1 MSPSPRLAPLN
12 AGQPNRSPEGTAT
25 LAGSTGKHIA
35 CAGRL
40 GSGPAL
46 GPRVSSAATAALSAR
61 RQCGFTL
68 VEVLVALVV
77 MATMAAMAWRGIDA
91 LVRSREIA
99 QARLAQTARLQT
111 VLAQWEV
118 DLRALQD
125 SHSTVPPIAF
135 DGGNLV
141 LTRQA
146 TAGLQVVV
154 WSLREGSLWR
164 WESPAQRTV
173 QDLEDQRQ
181 RGLQQL
187 AQRNPALRTFDGVAG
202 WQFYCYW
209 GNAWSNCQSTG
220 GSSNAGPVNP
230 QTPTQPPAGL
240 RVAMQ
245 FAEGSGLVGTLT
257 RELEV
262 TVR

>member
-1 MSPSPRLAPLN
+1 M
-12 AGQPNRSPEGTAT
+12 
-25 LAGSTGKHIA
+25 K
-35 CAGRL
+35 
-40 GSGPAL
+40 
-46 GPRVSSAATAALSAR
+46 AR
-61 RQCGFTL
+61 GFTL

-91 LVRSREIA
+91 LVKSREIA
-99 QARLAQTARLQT
+99 QAHLAQTARLQT
-111 VLAQWEV
+111 VMAQWEV

-125 SHSTVPPIAF
+125 SHSTVEPLTF

-146 TAGLQVVV
+146 TGGLQVVV

-164 WESPAQRTV
+164 WESPALRTV

-187 AQRNPALRTFDGVAG
+187 AQRNPALRAFDGVAG

-220 GSSNAGPVNP
+220 SQNNP
-230 QTPTQPPAGL
+230 QGPQKTTNPTPDGL
-240 RVAMQ
+240 RIAMQ
-245 FAEGSGLVGTLT
+245 FAEGSGLTGTLT

>member
-1 MSPSPRLAPLN
+1 MKTR
-12 AGQPNRSPEGTAT
+12 
-25 LAGSTGKHIA
+25 
-35 CAGRL
+35 
-40 GSGPAL
+40 
-46 GPRVSSAATAALSAR
+46 
-61 RQCGFTL
+61 GFTL

-77 MATMAAMAWRGIDA
+77 MATMAGMAWRGIDA

-99 QARLAQTARLQT
+99 QANLAQTARLQT

-125 SHSTVPPIAF
+125 SHTEVQPLAF

-146 TAGLQVVV
+146 AAGLQVVV

-164 WESPAQRTV
+164 WESPALRTV
-173 QDLEDQRQ
+173 QDLEAQRQ

-187 AQRNPALRTFDGVAG
+187 AQRNPALRAFDGVAG
-202 WQFYCYW
+202 WQFNCYW

-220 GSSNAGPVNP
+220 TTGPVNP
-230 QTPTQPPAGL
+230 SKQTQPPSGL
-240 RVAMQ
+240 RIAMQ
-245 FAEGSGLVGTLT
+245 FAEGSGLTGTLT

>member
-1 MSPSPRLAPLN
+1 M
-12 AGQPNRSPEGTAT
+12 GTQ
-25 LAGSTGKHIA
+25 I
-35 CAGRL
+35 R
-40 GSGPAL
+40 
-46 GPRVSSAATAALSAR
+46 
-61 RQCGFTL
+61 GFTL

-111 VLAQWEV
+111 VLAQWET

-125 SHSTVPPIAF
+125 SHSPVQPLAF
-135 DGGNLV
+135 DGGSLV

-146 TAGLQVVV
+146 PAGLQVVV
-154 WSLREGSLWR
+154 WSLREGSVWR
-164 WESPAQRTV
+164 WESPALRTV

-187 AQRNPALRTFDGVAG
+187 AQRNPALRAFDGVAG

-209 GNAWSNCQSTG
+209 GNAWSNCLSTG
-220 GSSNAGPVNP
+220 NANSNAGPTSGKTP
-230 QTPTQPPAGL
+230 QQVPTGL

-245 FAEGSGLVGTLT
+245 FADGSGLNGTLT

>member
-1 MSPSPRLAPLN
+1 MKAVR
-12 AGQPNRSPEGTAT
+12 
-25 LAGSTGKHIA
+25 
-35 CAGRL
+35 
-40 GSGPAL
+40 
-46 GPRVSSAATAALSAR
+46 
-61 RQCGFTL
+61 GFTL

-91 LVRSREIA
+91 LVRSRDIA

-118 DLRALQD
+118 DLRAVQD
-125 SHSTVPPIAF
+125 SHSSIAPVTF

-146 TAGLQVVV
+146 NAGLQVIV

-173 QDLEDQRQ
+173 QGLEDQRQ

-187 AQRNPALRTFDGVAG
+187 TERNPALRAFEGVAG
-202 WQFYCYW
+202 WQLYCFW

-220 GSSNAGPVNP
+220 GTAQTNAGPVNP
-230 QTPTQPPAGL
+230 QTANAPPAGL
-240 RVAMQ
+240 RIAMQ
-245 FAEGSGLVGTLT
+245 FAEGSGLNGTLT
-257 RELEV
+257 RELEL

>member
-1 MSPSPRLAPLN
+1 MRIVEPPRALQSLP
-12 AGQPNRSPEGTAT
+12 PEGAP
-25 LAGSTGKHIA
+25 AGL
-35 CAGRL
+35 GRPSV
-40 GSGPAL
+40 G
-46 GPRVSSAATAALSAR
+46 RAR
-61 RQCGFTL
+61 GFTL

-91 LVRSREIA
+91 LVKSREIA

-125 SHSTVPPIAF
+125 SHSTVQPIAF

-141 LTRQA
+141 LTRQVP
-146 TAGLQVVV
+146 TGLQVVV
-154 WSLREGSLWR
+154 WSLRDSSLWR
-164 WESPAQRTV
+164 WESPSVRTIEN
-173 QDLEDQRQ
+173 LENERQ

-187 AQRNPALRTFDGVAG
+187 AQGNPALRAFDGVAG
-202 WQFYCYW
+202 WQFYCFW

-220 GSSNAGPVNP
+220 GTAQTNAGPVNP
-230 QTPTQPPAGL
+230 RATNQAPAGL
-240 RVAMQ
+240 RIAMQ

>member
-1 MSPSPRLAPLN
+1 M
-12 AGQPNRSPEGTAT
+12 
-25 LAGSTGKHIA
+25 K
-35 CAGRL
+35 GR
-40 GSGPAL
+40 
-46 GPRVSSAATAALSAR
+46 
-61 RQCGFTL
+61 GFTL

-99 QARLAQTARLQT
+99 QAHLAQTARLQT

-125 SHSTVPPIAF
+125 SHSIVAPIAF

-146 TAGLQVVV
+146 PTGLQVVV

-173 QDLEDQRQ
+173 QDLENQRQ

-187 AQRNPALRTFDGVAG
+187 AQRNPALRAFDGVAG

-220 GSSNAGPVNP
+220 GDANSSNNGPVNSK
-230 QTPTQPPAGL
+230 TPTQTPAGL

-245 FAEGSGLVGTLT
+245 FAPGSGLAGTLT

>member
-1 MSPSPRLAPLN
+1 MTMQPS
-12 AGQPNRSPEGTAT
+12 RSRHA
-25 LAGSTGKHIA
+25 
-35 CAGRL
+35 
-40 GSGPAL
+40 
-46 GPRVSSAATAALSAR
+46 
-61 RQCGFTL
+61 GFTL
-68 VEVLVALVV
+68 VEVLVALII
-77 MATMAAMAWRGIDA
+77 MATMAGMAWRGIDA
-91 LVRSREIA
+91 LVKSREIA

-125 SHSTVPPIAF
+125 SHSAVQPLSF

-141 LTRQA
+141 MTRQA
-146 TAGLQVVV
+146 PAGLQVVV

-164 WESPAQRTV
+164 WESPAMRTV

-187 AQRNPALRTFDGVAG
+187 AQRNPALRAFDGVAD

-220 GSSNAGPVNP
+220 GTANQNAGPVNP
-230 QTPTQPPAGL
+230 QSTVQAPSGL
-240 RVAMQ
+240 RIAVQ
-245 FAEGSGLVGTLT
+245 FAEGSGMSGTLM

>member
-1 MSPSPRLAPLN
+1 MQAR
-12 AGQPNRSPEGTAT
+12 QRS
-25 LAGSTGKHIA
+25 
-35 CAGRL
+35 R
-40 GSGPAL
+40 
-46 GPRVSSAATAALSAR
+46 
-61 RQCGFTL
+61 GFTL

-77 MATMAAMAWRGIDA
+77 MATMAGMAWRGIDA

-99 QARLAQTARLQT
+99 QVRLAQTARLQT

-118 DLRALQD
+118 DLRAVQD
-125 SHSTVPPIAF
+125 SHSIVEPLSF

-146 TAGLQVVV
+146 PAGLQVVV

-164 WESPAQRTV
+164 WESPALRTV
-173 QDLEDQRQ
+173 EDLEDQRQ

-187 AQRNPALRTFDGVAG
+187 AQRNPALRAFDGVAA
-202 WQFYCYW
+202 WQFYCFW

-220 GSSNAGPVNP
+220 SAANAGPVNP
-230 QTPTQPPAGL
+230 RSSAQPPAGL
-240 RVAMQ
+240 RIALQ
-245 FAEGSGLVGTLT
+245 FAEGSGLAGTLT

>member
-1 MSPSPRLAPLN
+1 MSMQSR
-12 AGQPNRSPEGTAT
+12 Q
-25 LAGSTGKHIA
+25 
-35 CAGRL
+35 
-40 GSGPAL
+40 
-46 GPRVSSAATAALSAR
+46 VSR
-61 RQCGFTL
+61 GFTL

-77 MATMAAMAWRGIDA
+77 MATMAGMAWRGIDA

-99 QARLAQTARLQT
+99 QVRLAQTARLQT

-118 DLRALQD
+118 DLRAVQD
-125 SHSTVPPIAF
+125 SHSIVEPLSF

-146 TAGLQVVV
+146 PAGLQVVV

-164 WESPAQRTV
+164 WESPALRTV

-187 AQRNPALRTFDGVAG
+187 AQRNPALRAFDGVSA
-202 WQFYCYW
+202 WQFYCFW

-220 GSSNAGPVNP
+220 SAANAGPVNP
-230 QTPTQPPAGL
+230 RANAQPPSGL
-240 RVAMQ
+240 RIALQ
-245 FAEGSGLVGTLT
+245 FAEGSGLAGTLT

>member
-1 MSPSPRLAPLN
+1 MTTRSSPSRAPL
-12 AGQPNRSPEGTAT
+12 
-25 LAGSTGKHIA
+25 H
-35 CAGRL
+35 
-40 GSGPAL
+40 AL
-46 GPRVSSAATAALSAR
+46 R
-61 RQCGFTL
+61 RGFTL
-68 VEVLVALVV
+68 VEVLVALFI

-91 LVRSREIA
+91 LVKSREVA

-125 SHSTVPPIAF
+125 SHSIVEPLSF

-146 TAGLQVVV
+146 PAGLQVVV

-164 WESPAQRTV
+164 WESPALLTV
-173 QDLEDQRQ
+173 QDLESQRQ
-181 RGLQQL
+181 RGQQQL
-187 AQRNPALRTFDGVAG
+187 AQRNPALRAFDGVAG
-202 WQFYCYW
+202 WQLYCFW

-220 GSSNAGPVNP
+220 GTAGSAVGPVNP
-230 QTPTQPPAGL
+230 KARLQTPAGL

>member
-1 MSPSPRLAPLN
+1 MQRL
-12 AGQPNRSPEGTAT
+12 
-25 LAGSTGKHIA
+25 
-35 CAGRL
+35 RL
-40 GSGPAL
+40 VHDRAH
-46 GPRVSSAATAALSAR
+46 R
-61 RQCGFTL
+61 GFTL

-91 LVRSREIA
+91 LVRSREVA
-99 QARLAQTARLQT
+99 QTHLAQTARLQT
-111 VLAQWEV
+111 VMAQWEV

-125 SHSTVPPIAF
+125 SHGGVQPLAF

-146 TAGLQVVV
+146 ATGLQVVV

-164 WESPAQRTV
+164 WESPAVRTV
-173 QDLEDQRQ
+173 QELEDQRQ

-187 AQRNPALRTFDGVAG
+187 AQRNPALRAFDGVAG

-209 GNAWSNCQSTG
+209 DTSWANCQSTG
-220 GSSNAGPVNP
+220 STNSSTGPVRTTLR
-230 QTPTQPPAGL
+230 TPDGL
-240 RVAMQ
+240 RISMQ
-245 FAEGSGLVGTLT
+245 FAEGSGLSGTLT
-257 RELEV
+257 RQLEV

>member
-1 MSPSPRLAPLN
+1 MKADR
-12 AGQPNRSPEGTAT
+12 
-25 LAGSTGKHIA
+25 
-35 CAGRL
+35 
-40 GSGPAL
+40 
-46 GPRVSSAATAALSAR
+46 
-61 RQCGFTL
+61 GFTL

-77 MATMAAMAWRGIDA
+77 MATMAGMAWRGIDA
-91 LVRSREIA
+91 LIKSREIA
-99 QARLAQTARLQT
+99 QGRLAQTARLQT

-118 DLRALQD
+118 DLRAVQD
-125 SHSTVPPIAF
+125 SHSNVPPVAF

-146 TAGLQVVV
+146 ATGLQVVV
-154 WSLREGSLWR
+154 WSLRDGSLWR

-173 QDLEDQRQ
+173 EDLQDQRQ

-187 AQRNPALRTFDGVAG
+187 TDRNPALRAFDGVSG
-202 WQFYCYW
+202 WQLYCFW

-220 GSSNAGPVNP
+220 GGPHATGPVSLRGSSQAP
-230 QTPTQPPAGL
+230 SGL
-240 RVAMQ
+240 RIAVQ

-257 RELEV
+257 RSLEI

>member
-1 MSPSPRLAPLN
+1 M
-12 AGQPNRSPEGTAT
+12 
-25 LAGSTGKHIA
+25 
-35 CAGRL
+35 
-40 GSGPAL
+40 
-46 GPRVSSAATAALSAR
+46 
-61 RQCGFTL
+61 
-68 VEVLVALVV
+68 ALVV

-99 QARLAQTARLQT
+99 QAHLAQTARLQT

-125 SHSTVPPIAF
+125 SHTTVQPLAF

-141 LTRQA
+141 LTRQGGG
-146 TAGLQVVV
+146 GLQLVV

-164 WESPAQRTV
+164 WESPALRTV
-173 QDLEDQRQ
+173 QDLEAQRQ

-187 AQRNPALRTFDGVAG
+187 AQRNPALRAFDGVAG

-220 GSSNAGPVNP
+220 DQGPQKTTN
-230 QTPTQPPAGL
+230 TTPAGL
-240 RVAMQ
+240 RVTMQ
-245 FAEGSGLVGTLT
+245 FAEGSGLTGALT

>member
-1 MSPSPRLAPLN
+1 M
-12 AGQPNRSPEGTAT
+12 
-25 LAGSTGKHIA
+25 
-35 CAGRL
+35 
-40 GSGPAL
+40 
-46 GPRVSSAATAALSAR
+46 R
-61 RQCGFTL
+61 RFSRGFTL

-77 MATMAAMAWRGIDA
+77 MATMAGMAWRGIDA

-125 SHSTVPPIAF
+125 SHSPVEPLAF

-146 TAGLQVVV
+146 PVGLQVVV

-164 WESPAQRTV
+164 WESPPLRTIQELV
-173 QDLEDQRQ
+173 DQRQ

-187 AQRNPALRTFDGVAG
+187 AQRNPALRAFDGVAG

-220 GSSNAGPVNP
+220 SQNNPNGPQKNTNP
-230 QTPTQPPAGL
+230 TPAGL

>member
-1 MSPSPRLAPLN
+1 VKR
-12 AGQPNRSPEGTAT
+12 
-25 LAGSTGKHIA
+25 H
-35 CAGRL
+35 
-40 GSGPAL
+40 
-46 GPRVSSAATAALSAR
+46 
-61 RQCGFTL
+61 GFTL

-91 LVRSREIA
+91 LTRSREIA
-99 QARLAQTARLQT
+99 QARLSQTARLQT

-118 DLRALQD
+118 DLRAVQD
-125 SHSTVPPIAF
+125 SHSIVQPLAF

-146 TAGLQVVV
+146 AAGLQVVV

-164 WESPAQRTV
+164 WESPPQRTV
-173 QDLEDQRQ
+173 QDLQDQHQ

-187 AQRNPALRTFDGVAG
+187 AERNPALRAFDGVAG
-202 WQFYCYW
+202 WQLYCYW

-220 GSSNAGPVNP
+220 GTANSSDNGPVNNK
-230 QTPTQPPAGL
+230 TPTQPPAGL
-240 RVAMQ
+240 RLALQ
-245 FAEGSGLVGTLT
+245 FADGSGLNGTLT

>member
-1 MSPSPRLAPLN
+1 MRPSPSP
-12 AGQPNRSPEGTAT
+12 
-25 LAGSTGKHIA
+25 
-35 CAGRL
+35 
-40 GSGPAL
+40 AL
-46 GPRVSSAATAALSAR
+46 GRRVSSA
-61 RQCGFTL
+61 GFTL

-77 MATMAAMAWRGIDA
+77 MATMAGMAWRGIDA

-146 TAGLQVVV
+146 PTGLQVVV

-187 AQRNPALRTFDGVAG
+187 AQRNPALRAYDGVAA

-220 GSSNAGPVNP
+220 GSGNNNAGPVNP
-230 QTPTQPPAGL
+230 QTPIQPPAGL

-245 FAEGSGLVGTLT
+245 FAEGSGLAGTLT

>member
-1 MSPSPRLAPLN
+1 MHSPAPHRN
-12 AGQPNRSPEGTAT
+12 TA
-25 LAGSTGKHIA
+25 
-35 CAGRL
+35 
-40 GSGPAL
+40 
-46 GPRVSSAATAALSAR
+46 
-61 RQCGFTL
+61 GFTL

-99 QARLAQTARLQT
+99 QGHLAQTSRLQT
-111 VLAQWEV
+111 VMAQWEV

-125 SHSTVPPIAF
+125 SHSTVQPLDF

-141 LTRQA
+141 LTRQG
-146 TAGLQVVV
+146 TGGLQVVV
-154 WSLREGSLWR
+154 WSLREGTLWR
-164 WESPAQRTV
+164 WESPPVRLID
-173 QDLEDQRQ
+173 DLIDQRQ

-187 AQRNPALRTFDGVAG
+187 AQRNPSLRAFDGVAS

-220 GSSNAGPVNP
+220 TTTSNAGPVKTTNP
-230 QTPTQPPAGL
+230 TPAGL
-240 RVAMQ
+240 RIAMQ
-245 FAEGSGLVGTLT
+245 FAEGSGLSGTLT

>member
-1 MSPSPRLAPLN
+1 MQVR
-12 AGQPNRSPEGTAT
+12 
-25 LAGSTGKHIA
+25 
-35 CAGRL
+35 
-40 GSGPAL
+40 
-46 GPRVSSAATAALSAR
+46 
-61 RQCGFTL
+61 GFTL

-99 QARLAQTARLQT
+99 QVRLAQTARLQT
-111 VLAQWEV
+111 VLAQWEA

-125 SHSTVPPIAF
+125 SHSPVQPLAF
-135 DGGNLV
+135 DGGSLV

-146 TAGLQVVV
+146 PAGLQVVV
-154 WSLREGSLWR
+154 WSLREGSVWR
-164 WESPAQRTV
+164 WESPALRTV
-173 QDLEDQRQ
+173 EDLESQRQ

-187 AQRNPALRTFDGVAG
+187 AQRNPALRAFDGVSG

-209 GNAWSNCQSTG
+209 GNAWSNCLSTG
-220 GSSNAGPVNP
+220 NSNAGPTSGKTP
-230 QTPTQPPAGL
+230 QQVPSGL

-245 FAEGSGLVGTLT
+245 FAEGSGLTGTLT

>member
-1 MSPSPRLAPLN
+1 MQAR
-12 AGQPNRSPEGTAT
+12 QRS
-25 LAGSTGKHIA
+25 
-35 CAGRL
+35 R
-40 GSGPAL
+40 
-46 GPRVSSAATAALSAR
+46 
-61 RQCGFTL
+61 GFTL

-77 MATMAAMAWRGIDA
+77 MATMAGMAWRGIDA

-99 QARLAQTARLQT
+99 QVRLAQTARLQT

-118 DLRALQD
+118 DLRAVQD
-125 SHSTVPPIAF
+125 SHSIVEPLSF

-146 TAGLQVVV
+146 PAGLQVVV

-164 WESPAQRTV
+164 WESPALRTV
-173 QDLEDQRQ
+173 EDLEDQRQ

-187 AQRNPALRTFDGVAG
+187 AQRNPALRAFDGVAA
-202 WQFYCYW
+202 WQFYCFW

-220 GSSNAGPVNP
+220 SAANAGPVNP
-230 QTPTQPPAGL
+230 RSSAQPPAGL
-240 RVAMQ
+240 RNALQ
-245 FAEGSGLVGTLT
+245 FAEGSGLAGTLT

>member
-1 MSPSPRLAPLN
+1 M
-12 AGQPNRSPEGTAT
+12 
-25 LAGSTGKHIA
+25 K
-35 CAGRL
+35 
-40 GSGPAL
+40 
-46 GPRVSSAATAALSAR
+46 AAR
-61 RQCGFTL
+61 GFTL

-99 QARLAQTARLQT
+99 QVRLAQTARLQT

-118 DLRALQD
+118 DLRAVQD
-125 SHSTVPPIAF
+125 SHSIVEPLSF

-146 TAGLQVVV
+146 PMGLQVVV

-164 WESPAQRTV
+164 WESPALRTV
-173 QDLEDQRQ
+173 QELEDQRQ

-187 AQRNPALRTFDGVAG
+187 AQRNPALRAFDGVAA
-202 WQFYCYW
+202 WQFYCFW

-220 GSSNAGPVNP
+220 NTGPSNAGPVNP
-230 QTPTQPPAGL
+230 KTAGQAPSGL
-240 RVAMQ
+240 RIAMQ
-245 FAEGSGLVGTLT
+245 FAEGSGLAGTLT

>member
-1 MSPSPRLAPLN
+1 MKRM
-12 AGQPNRSPEGTAT
+12 R
-25 LAGSTGKHIA
+25 
-35 CAGRL
+35 
-40 GSGPAL
+40 
-46 GPRVSSAATAALSAR
+46 
-61 RQCGFTL
+61 GFTL

-99 QARLAQTARLQT
+99 QVRLAQTARLQT

-118 DLRALQD
+118 DLRAVQD
-125 SHSTVPPIAF
+125 SRSSNVPPVAF

-146 TAGLQVVV
+146 ASGLQVVV

-164 WESPAQRTV
+164 WESPPQRTI
-173 QDLEDQRQ
+173 QDLEDQHQ

-187 AQRNPALRTFDGVAG
+187 AERNPALRTFEGVAG
-202 WQFYCYW
+202 WQLYCYW

-220 GSSNAGPVNP
+220 NNSNTGPQKPGNM
-230 QTPTQPPAGL
+230 QPPEGL
-240 RVAMQ
+240 RIAMQ
-245 FAEGSGLVGTLT
+245 FAEGSGLAGTLT

>member
-1 MSPSPRLAPLN
+1 MR
-12 AGQPNRSPEGTAT
+12 R
-25 LAGSTGKHIA
+25 
-35 CAGRL
+35 
-40 GSGPAL
+40 PAL
-46 GPRVSSAATAALSAR
+46 RRGSA
-61 RQCGFTL
+61 GFTL
-68 VEVLVALVV
+68 IEVLVALVV

-91 LVRSREIA
+91 LVRSRETA
-99 QARLAQTARLQT
+99 QGHLAQTARLQT
-111 VLAQWEV
+111 VMAQWEV

-125 SHSTVPPIAF
+125 SHSPVQPLAF

-141 LTRQA
+141 LTRQGNG
-146 TAGLQVVV
+146 GLQVVV

-164 WESPAQRTV
+164 WESPAVRV
-173 QDLEDQRQ
+173 VEDLEDQRQ

-187 AQRNPALRTFDGVAG
+187 AQRNPSLRAFDGVAS

-220 GSSNAGPVNP
+220 TTTSNAGPVKTTNP
-230 QTPTQPPAGL
+230 TPAGL
-240 RVAMQ
+240 RIAMQ
-245 FAEGSGLVGTLT
+245 FAEGSGLSGTLT

>member
-1 MSPSPRLAPLN
+1 MSMPS
-12 AGQPNRSPEGTAT
+12 
-25 LAGSTGKHIA
+25 
-35 CAGRL
+35 
-40 GSGPAL
+40 
-46 GPRVSSAATAALSAR
+46 R
-61 RQCGFTL
+61 RPSRGFTL

-77 MATMAAMAWRGIDA
+77 MATMAGMAWRGIDA

-99 QARLAQTARLQT
+99 QVRLAQTARLQT

-118 DLRALQD
+118 DLRAVQD
-125 SHSTVPPIAF
+125 SHSIVAPLSF

-146 TAGLQVVV
+146 PAGLQVVV

-164 WESPAQRTV
+164 WESPALRTV

-187 AQRNPALRTFDGVAG
+187 AQRNPALRAFDGVAA
-202 WQFYCYW
+202 WQFYCFW

-220 GSSNAGPVNP
+220 SAANAGPVNP
-230 QTPTQPPAGL
+230 RSATQPPSGL
-240 RVAMQ
+240 RIALQ
-245 FAEGSGLVGTLT
+245 FAEGSGLAGTLT

>member
-1 MSPSPRLAPLN
+1 MRVAKLPRI
-12 AGQPNRSPEGTAT
+12 R
-25 LAGSTGKHIA
+25 
-35 CAGRL
+35 
-40 GSGPAL
+40 
-46 GPRVSSAATAALSAR
+46 
-61 RQCGFTL
+61 GFTL

-91 LVRSREIA
+91 LVKSREIA
-99 QARLAQTARLQT
+99 QTRLAQTARLQT
-111 VLAQWEV
+111 VMAQWEV

-125 SHSTVPPIAF
+125 SHSTTQPLAF

-164 WESPAQRTV
+164 WESPSVKTV
-173 QDLEDQRQ
+173 QELDNQRQ
-181 RGLQQL
+181 LGLQQL
-187 AQRNPALRTFDGVAG
+187 AQRNPALRAFDGVAG
-202 WQFYCYW
+202 WQFYCFW
-209 GNAWSNCQSTG
+209 TNAWSNCQSTG
-220 GSSNAGPVNP
+220 NSSNAGPVN
-230 QTPTQPPAGL
+230 TNNTTAPPSGL
-240 RVAMQ
+240 RISMQ

-262 TVR
+262 TVQ